1 MGTNEDYDMMYR
13 QLLSEQGRAEI
24 GDDTLRQERLAE
36 KIQQFLDTY
45 PKSIPPDKNPNTP
58 WIRLSLYEILQ
69 RSIETAIDILK
80 DISAIISNR
89 QYNSAATVR
98 RQFFAAF
105 TREDRRIYVGIWLL
119 FFSFVIYFID
129 SAA

>member
-1 MGTNEDYDMMYR
+1 MMYR
-13 QLLSEQGRAEI
+13 QLLSEQGRAEL

-45 PKSIPPDKNPNTP
+45 PKSIPADKNPNTP
-58 WIRLSLYEILQ
+58 WIKLSLHEILQ
-69 RSIETAIDILK
+69 RSVQTAIDILK
-80 DISAIISNR
+80 DVSAIISNR
-89 QYNSAATVR
+89 SYYSAATVR
-98 RQFFAAF
+98 RQLFTAF
-105 TREDRRIYVGIWLL
+105 TREDRRIYVGVWLL